1 MRIASFDIGK
11 VNFAQYVEDFDPEEL
26 KVLAEEYD
34 RLAPKLRR
42 RVKGPMNDSIQNI
55 LNKVYLCGKR
65 VNIGVFDLRDDKT
78 SDKLD
83 ISVRRNLFNHLKG
96 NSELWESCD
105 RIIIE
110 QQFFRTFGFRG
121 RRGGGSEANVDAI
134 KLGECVLSWF
144 IINFPDKDIR
154 YFASTNKTQ
163 ILGAPEDMTK
173 HQRKEK
179 WAPELLKEVVTIRND
194 IELIDIFN
202 LRSDIFNKRLNSEE
216 KILGFLNKYNFESKD
231 VSYLAERIVRERQK
245 MDDVSDVVLQVQAYK
260 YREFVARF

>member
-11 VNFAQYVEDFDPEEL
+11 VNFAQYVEDFDCEEL
-26 KVLAEEYD
+26 KVLAQEYD
-34 RLAPKLRR
+34 LLAPKLRR
-42 RVKGPMNDSIQNI
+42 RVKGPMNESIQDI
-55 LNKVYLCGKR
+55 LNKVYLNGKC
-65 VNIGVFDLRDDKT
+65 VNIGVFDLRKDRK

-83 ISVRRNLFNHLKG
+83 MDVRKNLFKHLDSY
-96 NSELWESCD
+96 SELWKSCD
-105 RIIIE
+105 TIIIE
-110 QQFFRTFGFRG
+110 QQFFRTFGVHG

-144 IINFPDKDIR
+144 IINLPDKDIR

-163 ILGAPEDMTK
+163 ILGAPETMTK

-179 WAPELLKEVVTIRND
+179 WAPELLKEIVTLRKDTDLCN
-194 IELIDIFN
+194 IFN
-202 LRSDIFNKRLNSEE
+202 LRADIFNKRLNSEE
-216 KILGFLNKYNFESKD
+216 KIVGFLNKYTFESKD
-231 VSYLAERIVRERQK
+231 IQYLAERIVRERQK